1 MIKYAITFIAG
12 IYCGQTY
19 SLPNIEKMVKKTMGD
34 MSKYIEDAKKE
45 EEKKK

>member
-19 SLPNIEKMVKKTMGD
+19 DLPSIEKMVKKTIGD
-34 MSKYIEDAKKE
+34 MSKYIDDAKKE
-45 EEKKK
+45 NDKKK